1 MHDALR
7 NESAGHTDGHAT
19 QNAIAQIINL
29 YQNLFAHY
37 RSLGVKQAKN
47 LFTADNPQLYAYASG
62 EAELF
67 SRDGILGETAAIV
80 TEGQAQ
86 KTIPQ
91 TVDAD
96 TLSADICTIAKG
108 CIFEWCLSDGS
119 ADMETPFQRMAKNYL
134 ETAFA

>member
-1 MHDALR
+1 MHDALCE
-7 NESAGHTDGHAT
+7 ESAGHIDGHTT

-37 RSLGVKQAKN
+37 RSLGVKQAKS
-47 LFTADNPQLYAYASG
+47 LFTADNPRLYTYASG

-67 SRDGILGETAAIV
+67 PRDGILDETASIV
-80 TEGQAQ
+80 AEGQLH
-86 KTIPQ
+86 KTIPE

-119 ADMETPFQRMAKNYL
+119 VDMEIPFQRMAKNYL
-134 ETAFA
+134 ETAFV